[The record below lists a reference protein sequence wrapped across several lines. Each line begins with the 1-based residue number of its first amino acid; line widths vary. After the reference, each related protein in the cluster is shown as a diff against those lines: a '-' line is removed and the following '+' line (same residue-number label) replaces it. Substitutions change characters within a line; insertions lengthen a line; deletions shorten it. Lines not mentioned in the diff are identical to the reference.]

1 MSSDMSDFAARRTM
15 MVDTQVRPSDVT
27 KYPIIAAMLLIERE
41 NYVPDTKKEA
51 AYVGDNLDVGH
62 GRTML
67 APRSFAKLL
76 DALSIQPGETVLDIG
91 CGLGYSSAVL
101 AQLAATV
108 VALESVA
115 ELADAARHNLAGAGL
130 TNVSVHQGTLAM
142 GHAASGPYD
151 VILVE
156 GGAEHVAPELI
167 AQLAEGGRLGVV
179 MMQGAL
185 GIVKIGLK
193 SQGKVSWRF
202 AFNATAPILPGFAA
216 ERAFAL

>member
-1 MSSDMSDFAARRTM
+1 
-15 MVDTQVRPSDVT
+15 
-27 KYPIIAAMLLIERE
+27 
-41 NYVPDTKKEA
+41 
-51 AYVGDNLDVGH
+51 
-62 GRTML
+62 
-67 APRSFAKLL
+67 
-76 DALSIQPGETVLDIG
+76 
-91 CGLGYSSAVL
+91 
-101 AQLAATV
+101 
-108 VALESVA
+108 
-115 ELADAARHNLAGAGL
+115 
-130 TNVSVHQGTLAM
+130 
-142 GHAASGPYD
+142 

>member
-1 MSSDMSDFAARRTM
+1 MSDFAARRTM

-41 NYVPDTKKEA
+41 NYVPEAKKEA
-51 AYVGDNLDVGH
+51 AYVGDNLEVGH

-76 DALSIQPGETVLDIG
+76 DGLSIQPGETVLDIG

-101 AQLAATV
+101 AQLAAKV
-108 VALESVA
+108 VAVEGVA
-115 ELADAARHNLAGAGL
+115 ELAEAARHNLAG

-167 AQLAEGGRLGVV
+167 SQLAEGGRIGVV